1 VWVYSI
7 VKNMPMHSQSYDL
20 RFLFKQKEANLYK
33 LNDPFAEYKFM
44 LEAVDCDFLEDSD
57 IQKILSK

>member
-1 VWVYSI
+1 
-7 VKNMPMHSQSYDL
+7 MHSQSYDL
-20 RFLFKQKEANLYK
+20 RFLFNQKEANLYK